1 MSTSSSQVF
10 KRNKQNRKYQEIH
23 KHTKPKPNA
32 KILQIT
38 FAHIVRYTES
48 QFPFP
53 SFFLDDDSDDRDS
66 EKKLY
71 DGIDLGSNNLDLMVT
86 GW

>member
-1 MSTSSSQVF
+1 M
-10 KRNKQNRKYQEIH
+10 
-23 KHTKPKPNA
+23 
-32 KILQIT
+32 T

>member
-1 MSTSSSQVF
+1 M
-10 KRNKQNRKYQEIH
+10 
-23 KHTKPKPNA
+23 
-32 KILQIT
+32 
-38 FAHIVRYTES
+38 RYTES

-71 DGIDLGSNNLDLMVT
+71 DGIDLGSNNLDLMVN